1 MTFFQKK
8 FKNRAEGTKNHANS
22 TSKSI
27 KRYALNCVGVVK
39 HKNALIRTFYRFIE
53 ICNVL
58 KLTPNELL
66 AVNNDYTLS
75 FNDVERGY

>member
-1 MTFFQKK
+1 MTFFQKNLK
-8 FKNRAEGTKNHANS
+8 TALKERKITQTALAK
-22 TSKSI
+22 
-27 KRYALNCVGVVK
+27 ALNVTHSTVWEWLNTK
-39 HKNALIRTFYRFIE
+39 TPSLERFIE

-75 FNDVERGY
+75 FSDVERGI